1 MKYTREQK
9 QRMAEAFRKA
19 AAVLTLEN
27 TPGYNVRRVYICLAL
42 DDAESDYHTVERCC
56 KLIEQRLGQYST
68 LKSWL
73 MEEAKIPRTELTFEA
88 VQRHRLAWL
97 KLLIEEFSA

>member
-42 DDAESDYHTVERCC
+42 HEAESDYHTVELCR
-56 KLIEQRLGQYST
+56 KLIEQRLGQYFS

-88 VQRHRLAWL
+88 VQQHRLAWL
-97 KLLIEEFSA
+97 NHLAEEFSA

>member
-1 MKYTREQK
+1 MKYTQEQK

-27 TPGYNVRRVYICLAL
+27 TPGYDVRRTYICLAL
-42 DDAESDYHTVERCC
+42 DDAESDYRTVERCR
-56 KLIEQRLGQYST
+56 KLIEQRLGQYPT
-68 LKSWL
+68 LDTWL

-88 VQRHRLAWL
+88 VQQHRLAWL
-97 KLLIEEFSA
+97 KLLIKEFSA

>member
-27 TPGYNVRRVYICLAL
+27 TPGYNVSRTYICLAL
-42 DDAESDYHTVERCC
+42 DDAESDYHTAERCC
-56 KLIEQRLGQYST
+56 KLIEQRLGQYFT
-68 LKSWL
+68 LDTWL

-88 VQRHRLAWL
+88 VQQHRLAWL
-97 KLLIEEFSA
+97 NQLAEEFSV

>member
-27 TPGYNVRRVYICLAL
+27 TPGYNVRRTYICLAL
-42 DDAESDYHTVERCC
+42 YEAESDYHTVELCR
-56 KLIEQRLGQYST
+56 KLIEQRLGQYFS
-68 LKSWL
+68 LKYWL

-88 VQRHRLAWL
+88 VQQHRLAWL

>member
-1 MKYTREQK
+1 MKLTKTQK
-9 QRMAEAFRKA
+9 RSMAEAFRKA

-27 TPGYNVRRVYICLAL
+27 TPGYNGRRVYICLAL
-42 DDAESDYHTVERCC
+42 DDAETDYHTVELCR
-56 KLIEQRLGQYST
+56 KLIEQRLGQYFS

-88 VQRHRLAWL
+88 VQQHRLAWL

>member
-27 TPGYNVRRVYICLAL
+27 TPGHNVRRIYICLAL
-42 DDAESDYHTVERCC
+42 GEAESDYHTVELCR
-56 KLIEQRLGQYST
+56 KLIEQRLGQYFS

-88 VQRHRLAWL
+88 VQQHRLAWL
-97 KLLIEEFSA
+97 NQLAEEFSA

>member
-27 TPGYNVRRVYICLAL
+27 TPGHNTRRIYICLAL
-42 DDAESDYHTVERCC
+42 DEAESDYHTVERCR
-56 KLIEQRLGQYST
+56 KLIRQRLDQYFT
-68 LKSWL
+68 LDTWL
-73 MEEAKIPRTELTFEA
+73 MEEAKIPHTELTFEA
-88 VQRHRLAWL
+88 VQQHRLAWL

>member
-27 TPGYNVRRVYICLAL
+27 IPGYNVRRVYICLAI
-42 DDAESDYHTVERCC
+42 DEAESDYHTAERCC
-56 KLIEQRLGQYST
+56 KLIEQRLGQYFT
-68 LKSWL
+68 LDTWL
-73 MEEAKIPRTELTFEA
+73 TGEAKIPRTELTFEA
-88 VQRHRLAWL
+88 VQQHRLAWL

>member
-27 TPGYNVRRVYICLAL
+27 TPGYNVRRVYICLAIE
-42 DDAESDYHTVERCC
+42 DVESDHHTAERCC
-56 KLIEQRLGQYST
+56 KLIEQRLGQYFT
-68 LKSWL
+68 LDTWL
-73 MEEAKIPRTELTFEA
+73 MGEAKIPRTELTFEA
-88 VQRHRLAWL
+88 VQQHRLAWL
-97 KLLIEEFSA
+97 KLLIEEFSV